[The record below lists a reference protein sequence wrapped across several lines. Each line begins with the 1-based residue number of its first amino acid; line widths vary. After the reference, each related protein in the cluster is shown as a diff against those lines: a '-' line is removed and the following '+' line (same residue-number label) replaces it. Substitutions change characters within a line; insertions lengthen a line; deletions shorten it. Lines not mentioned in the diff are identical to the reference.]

1 MSSRVYRQ
9 LAAPQHVG
17 GVLDSA
23 VGLFKA
29 AFGAVLVLAVVAAA
43 VRSVPYLIPTWTE
56 VLSSSGV
63 LANQAVDPY
72 RLLAALTDSM
82 IGVLVAWLI
91 GIFLGMGVIA
101 QMNAAARGGSMPWQT
116 ALVVAWRRLPATLG
130 CCLVYV
136 LVLALGF
143 GLALLVGAVVIRTF
157 LFDIPVAVIGIASG
171 LVGMAVFMVAAIPL
185 LVLFVRWCLAL
196 PLVVSDSLGPVA
208 ALRRSWHLV
217 RGHWWHTLVIV
228 SVAGFIV
235 FVVATLV
242 GLAGMLLLAATDGGL
257 GVRTTVLLLN
267 TVGGTITTPLFVA
280 SLLATLRDLELRRD
294 SVGFAAGAANPTD
307 S

>member
-1 MSSRVYRQ
+1 MYRQ
-9 LAAPQHVG
+9 LATPQHVG

-23 VGLFKA
+23 VGLVKA
-29 AFGAVLVLAVVAAA
+29 AFGAVLVLAVLAAA
-43 VRSVPYLIPTWTE
+43 VRSVPYLFPTWTE

-63 LANQAVDPY
+63 LANRAVDPY

-91 GIFLGMGVIA
+91 GILLGMGVIA
-101 QMNAAARGGSMPWQT
+101 MMSAVARGGTMPWQT

-136 LVLALGF
+136 VVLAVVF
-143 GLALLVGAVVIRTF
+143 GLALFLGAVLIRAF
-157 LFDIPVAVIGIASG
+157 PLDIPAATIGIESG
-171 LVGMAVFMVAAIPL
+171 LVGMAVSIAAAVPL
-185 LVLFVRWCLAL
+185 LVLFVYWCLAL
-196 PLVVSDSLGPVA
+196 PLVVTDSLGSVA

-217 RGHWWHTLVIV
+217 RGNWWHTLVIV

-267 TVGGTITTPLFVA
+267 TAGGTITTPLFVA
-280 SLLATLRDLELRRD
+280 ALLATLRDLELRR
-294 SVGFAAGAANPTD
+294 GA
-307 S
+307 